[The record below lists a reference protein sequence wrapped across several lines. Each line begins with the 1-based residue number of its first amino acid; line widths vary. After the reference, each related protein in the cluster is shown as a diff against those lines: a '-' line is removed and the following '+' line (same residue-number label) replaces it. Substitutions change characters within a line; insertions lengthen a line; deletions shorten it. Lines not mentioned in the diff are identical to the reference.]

1 MNKKDAFE
9 LEEILKGLVKSRSPK
24 TQYQAAR
31 ALELLTPV
39 VENHRKAVN
48 NWTWDG
54 HDPLVLA
61 RQARR
66 ILYKAPYYLNEAKA
80 QLNLLDEE
88 TQDYLHAL
96 EFLELPEEKEIE
108 IKNRLK
114 ENRRVRRTH
123 KRFVELMEPF
133 GKYAYENKPFVTGLK
148 FVIDEMSKTAEVMT
162 KREYHP
168 RVATDLVQ
176 AFKEIAPT
184 KEVR

>member
-9 LEEILKGLVKSRSPK
+9 LEGILKGLVKSRSPK

-66 ILYKAPYYLNEAKA
+66 ILYKAPYYLNQAKA
-80 QLNLLDEE
+80 ELSLLDEE

-96 EFLELPEEKEIE
+96 EFLELPKEKEIE
-108 IKNRLK
+108 IKDRLK
-114 ENRRVRRTH
+114 DNRRVRRTR

-133 GKYAYENKPFVTGLK
+133 GKYAYENKSFVTGLK
-148 FVIDEMSKTAEVMT
+148 GVIDEMSKTAEVMT

>member
-9 LEEILKGLVKSRSPK
+9 LEGILEGLLKSRSPK
-24 TQYQAAR
+24 TQVQAAR
-31 ALELLTPV
+31 ALELLSPV
-39 VENHRKAVN
+39 VENHRKAAN

-96 EFLELPEEKEIE
+96 EFLDLPEEKETE
-108 IKNRLK
+108 IKDRLK
-114 ENRRVRRTH
+114 ESRRVRRTH

-133 GKYAYENKPFVTGLK
+133 GKFAYENKSFVTGLK
-148 FVIDEMSKTAEVMT
+148 DVINEMSKTAELMG

-168 RVATDLVQ
+168 RVAFDLVQ

-184 KEVR
+184 KEEK